1 FDGELLFYATSCER
15 RTANDPFGTV
25 ENANEYRGEAPS
37 LVEARMWPTRRQQPL
52 QTL

>member
-1 FDGELLFYATSCER
+1 FDGELLFYATSCDR
-15 RTANDPFGTV
+15 RTARDHSGNL
-25 ENANEYRGEAPS
+25 EEAHEYQGEAPS